1 MSQEEIQSIE
11 LTDDQLEDVSGGT
24 HHKKSYG
31 LGIFNETI
39 NTNETNQFAVAGGD
53 VTQFNAT
60 SQS

>member
-24 HHKKSYG
+24 HLKKYDFGS
-31 LGIFNETI
+31 FTETI
-39 NTNETNQFAVAGGD
+39 NTNKTNQFAFAGGD
-53 VTQFNAT
+53 VTQVNLT